1 MVEAMGR
8 ESDQLPPIGR
18 EDARYLRTKRVRLTD
33 SSYRSY
39 EFCLEKFVRHCGDL
53 ELEDF
58 EPPAGTERLEAHIN
72 ALWGSGAPRTF
83 NKNLSIIKDF
93 FRWQVKQGHLKG
105 DPTVLIERA
114 RSREVYRPTYSPEQ
128 RRAILSNQDSLRD
141 TIALRLLLD
150 YGLRKG
156 ALQAVQFKH
165 FDRERQRLTIFTKGE
180 KVRQIP
186 IPQAA
191 FWADLERH
199 IQNVKARSEH
209 YLMCAR
215 RRAGRD
221 HAADRPELPM
231 SDHAAHDW
239 WYRCLEKAGVV
250 SSETTSGERMHKARY
265 TAGQRVLDSTGNI
278 KAVQKLLGHASIRT
292 TGDLYTDWDIT
303 QLEAT
308 LTEVLADDE

>member
-165 FDRERQRLTIFTKGE
+165 FDRERQRLTIFTKGRE
-180 KVRQIP
+180 GPTDPDPPSSVLGRPRAPHPERQGQVRALP
-186 IPQAA
+186 HVRPATGRA
-191 FWADLERH
+191 RPCGGPSGATDERS
-199 IQNVKARSEH
+199 RSTRLVVSLPREG
-209 YLMCAR
+209 R
-215 RRAGRD
+215 RR
-221 HAADRPELPM
+221 
-231 SDHAAHDW
+231 
-239 WYRCLEKAGVV
+239 V
-250 SSETTSGERMHKARY
+250 
-265 TAGQRVLDSTGNI
+265 
-278 KAVQKLLGHASIRT
+278 
-292 TGDLYTDWDIT
+292 
-303 QLEAT
+303 
-308 LTEVLADDE
+308 